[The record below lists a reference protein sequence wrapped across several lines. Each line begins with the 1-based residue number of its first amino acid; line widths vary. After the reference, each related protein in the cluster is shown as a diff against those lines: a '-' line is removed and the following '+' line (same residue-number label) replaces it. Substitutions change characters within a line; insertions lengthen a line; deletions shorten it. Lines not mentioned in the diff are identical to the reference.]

1 MNQVDVRPKS
11 FSVELEI
18 VKINSLATVVG
29 HGSRPEPIAFPKMS
43 LNVVFFLE
51 GCFQLKITKIQFH
64 LHYCHPS
71 STFPS
76 QSSEVPIL

>member
-18 VKINSLATVVG
+18 VKIISLATVVG

-43 LNVVFFLE
+43 LIVVFLGMFFDL
-51 GCFQLKITKIQFH
+51 
-64 LHYCHPS
+64 
-71 STFPS
+71 
-76 QSSEVPIL
+76 V